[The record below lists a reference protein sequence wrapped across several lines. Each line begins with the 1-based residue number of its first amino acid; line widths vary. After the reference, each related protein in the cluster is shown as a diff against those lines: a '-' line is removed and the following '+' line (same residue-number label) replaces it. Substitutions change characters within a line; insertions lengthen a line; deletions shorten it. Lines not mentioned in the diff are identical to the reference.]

1 MSTVLKDSSSRA
13 QKGGF
18 KKLLFGLTAI
28 FAVLFIISLTLFFSF
43 KDEIYFTLSITFGV
57 TFYHF
62 AIRLVI
68 GYFTDKIFRGRT
80 NPNSKWF
87 SQKKFEHAIYKKLKV
102 HKWKKLVPTYDP
114 DQFNLEYHS
123 FEEIARSMC
132 SAEICHEVITLF
144 ALFPVLL
151 IIPFGSPA
159 VFIITSVLSALI
171 DLVFVIIQRYNRPRI
186 LRLIKR
192 KV

>member
-1 MSTVLKDSSSRA
+1 MSTVLKDSHSRA
-13 QKGGF
+13 QNSSF
-18 KKLLFGLTAI
+18 KKLLFALTEI
-28 FAVLFIISLTLFFSF
+28 FGFCFAVFFAANAYYKSGF
-43 KDEIYFTLSITFGV
+43 LYSAAITFGV

-68 GYFTDKIFRGRT
+68 GYFTDKLFCGRT

-87 SQKKFEHAIYKKLKV
+87 SQKKFEHIVYKKLKV
-102 HKWKKLVPTYDP
+102 HKWKRLVPTYDP
-114 DQFNLEYHS
+114 DQFNLEHHS

-132 SAEICHEVITLF
+132 SAEICHEVIMLF

>member
-1 MSTVLKDSSSRA
+1 MSTMLKNKSSRA
-13 QKGGF
+13 QNSSF
-18 KKLLFGLTAI
+18 KKLLFALTGI
-28 FAVLFIISLTLFFSF
+28 FGFCFAVFFAANAFF
-43 KDEIYFTLSITFGV
+43 KSGFLYSAAITFGV

-62 AIRLVI
+62 AIRLII
-68 GYFTDKIFRGRT
+68 GCITDKVFRERT

-87 SQKKFEHAIYKKLKV
+87 SQKKFEHIVYKKLKV
-102 HKWKKLVPTYDP
+102 HKWKRFVPTYDP

-123 FEEIARSMC
+123 FEGIARSMC
-132 SAEICHEVITLF
+132 SAEICHEVIMLF
-144 ALFPVLL
+144 AMFPVLL

-159 VFIITSVLSALI
+159 VFIMTSFLSALI

-192 KV
+192 KA

>member
-1 MSTVLKDSSSRA
+1 MSTVLKDKSSRA
-13 QKGGF
+13 QKDTF
-18 KKLLFGLTAI
+18 KKLLFGLTAF

-102 HKWKKLVPTYDP
+102 HKWKKFVPTYDP
-114 DQFNLEYHS
+114 DQFNLEHHS

-132 SAEICHEVITLF
+132 SAEICHEVIMLF

-159 VFIITSVLSALI
+159 VFIITSVLSSAI